1 MRTFFPAILF
11 AALLFSGCSAGL
23 APEQLP
29 TQTSTNLH
37 ADRLHIDV
45 RPLSPYATEAE
56 QADAEP
62 RPCTGSFVEHELP
75 HVTGTAFERVTY
87 FTSNGAG
94 LAVGDLDNDGDED
107 FVLANLL
114 GPNQIF
120 WNEGGWQFR
129 PQLLLDGSLR
139 GLALVDVDGDG
150 WLDITAT
157 SRVGEVK
164 FWRNRGDLTDE
175 GRQFSDLQEPTPLP
189 GVRGFA
195 YSLQWGDLDRDGDL
209 DLVTASY
216 DASLEKQIGRR
227 ALDANNLNGVFVYEN
242 RAGHFLPTR
251 IADHAQ
257 ALALQLLDVNGDRRL
272 DILVGNDFDTRD
284 AVYLGQRDGSWLAVE
299 PFATT
304 TFSTMSF
311 DSGDIDNDGQWELF
325 AADMHP
331 YSEEPEIMRQW
342 LPVMETMPPPS
353 PEDGPQVMA
362 NVLQERQGDGWVDQ
376 AEAWLIP
383 YSGWS
388 WSAQFGDLDQ
398 DGLLDLYI
406 VNGMTAME
414 IFRHLPGDE
423 LVEENQ
429 AYRNDGGNRFDPAPE
444 WKLNSTAGGRGMSM
458 ADLDGDGDLD
468 VLINNLRSPSQLF
481 ENQLCSGR
489 SLLVDL
495 RHPAT
500 GNTRALGAELL
511 LHTSTGIY
519 RRSVQAAGG
528 YLSGRSAR
536 QHFGLSDGTRINALE
551 IRWPDHTV
559 SVIDGRQ
566 LQPDSWLTVVRGDA
580 TSDQPSEATVH
591 SAQPS
596 KQVQHS
602 FRNGKAD

>member
-1 MRTFFPAILF
+1 MRTIFPALLV
-11 AALLFSGCSAGL
+11 AALLLCACSAGL
-23 APEQLP
+23 DFDNLQG
-29 TQTSTNLH
+29 STFYSALSDSLSITVN
-37 ADRLHIDV
+37 
-45 RPLSPYATEAE
+45 PLNPRTASAA
-56 QADAEP
+56 QSGAQS
-62 RPCTGSFVEHELP
+62 RPCTGSFAEHELP
-75 HVTGTAFERVTY
+75 HVTGIAFERVTY

-120 WNEGGWQFR
+120 WNEGNWQFR

-157 SRVGEVK
+157 SRSGILLY
-164 FWRNRGDLTDE
+164 WRNSGGEE
-175 GRQFSDLQEPTPLP
+175 GSPPFTSEQEPARLQ
-189 GVRGFA
+189 GVDGFA
-195 YSLQWGDLDRDGDL
+195 YSLQWGDLDADGDL

-216 DASLEKQIGRR
+216 DASLEKQIGKR
-227 ALDANNLNGVFVYEN
+227 ALDATDQNGVFVYKNEN
-242 RAGHFLPTR
+242 GRFWPSRLASRSQG
-251 IADHAQ
+251 
-257 ALALQLLDVNGDRRL
+257 LALQLQDLNGDRRI
-272 DILVGNDFDTRD
+272 DILVGNDFDVHD
-284 AVYLGQRDGSWLAVE
+284 AVFLNQRGGSWLEAE

-311 DSGDIDNDGQWELF
+311 DTGDIDNDGQLELF

-331 YSEEPEIMRQW
+331 YSEEPKIMRQW

-353 PEDGPQVMA
+353 PDDAPQVMA
-362 NVLQERQGDGWVDQ
+362 NVLQERQGDAWSDQ
-376 AEAWLIP
+376 AEAWQIP
-383 YSGWS
+383 FSGWS
-388 WSAQFGDLDQ
+388 WSAQFGDIDQ
-398 DGLLDLYI
+398 DGLLDLYV

-429 AYRNDGGNRFDPAPE
+429 AYRNDGGNRFTPAPE

-458 ADLDGDGDLD
+458 ADFDGDGDLD
-468 VLINNLRSPSQLF
+468 VLINNLRSPSQIF

-495 RHPAT
+495 RQPGS

-519 RRSVQAAGG
+519 RRSVHAAGG

-536 QHFGLSDGTRINALE
+536 QHFGMPLESRIIMLE
-551 IRWPDHTV
+551 VRWPDRV
-559 SVIDGRQ
+559 LSLIDGRAI
-566 LQPDSWLTVVRGDA
+566 QPATLLTITRRA
-580 TSDQPSEATVH
+580 AQSD
-591 SAQPS
+591 
-596 KQVQHS
+596 
-602 FRNGKAD
+602 

>member
-1 MRTFFPAILF
+1 MRTFLPAILVS
-11 AALLFSGCSAGL
+11 ALLLCACSAGFGFDNL
-23 APEQLP
+23 QGS
-29 TQTSTNLH
+29 TSYSALSDSLSITVN
-37 ADRLHIDV
+37 
-45 RPLSPYATEAE
+45 PLDLRTASAA
-56 QADAEP
+56 QS
-62 RPCTGSFVEHELP
+62 RPCTGSFVEHKLP

-120 WNEGGWQFR
+120 WNEGNWQFH

-157 SRVGEVK
+157 SRSGILLYWHNQGAEDNTAP
-164 FWRNRGDLTDE
+164 FTDE
-175 GRQFSDLQEPTPLP
+175 QEPVRLQ
-189 GVRGFA
+189 GVTGLA

-216 DASLEKQIGRR
+216 DASLEKQMGRR
-227 ALDANNLNGVFVYEN
+227 ALDATHQNGVFIYEN
-242 RAGHFLPTR
+242 ENGRFLPTR
-251 IADHAQ
+251 LASRAQ
-257 ALALQLLDVNGDRRL
+257 GLALQLQDLNGDRRL
-272 DILVGNDFDTRD
+272 DILVGNDFDLHD
-284 AVYLGQRDGSWLAVE
+284 AVFLNQRDGSWIASD

-311 DSGDIDNDGQWELF
+311 DSGDIDNDGQLELF

-353 PEDGPQVMA
+353 PDDAPQVMA
-362 NVLQERQGDGWVDQ
+362 NVLQEWQGDDWSDQ
-376 AEAWLIP
+376 AEAWRIP
-383 YSGWS
+383 FSGWS
-388 WSAQFGDLDQ
+388 WSAQFGDINQ
-398 DGLLDLYI
+398 DGLLDLYV

-429 AYRNDGGNRFDPAPE
+429 AYRNDGGNRFTPAPE
-444 WKLNSTAGGRGMSM
+444 WKLNSTAGGRSMSM
-458 ADLDGDGDLD
+458 ADFDGDGDLD

-481 ENQLCSGR
+481 ENRLCSGQ
-489 SLLVDL
+489 SLMVDL
-495 RHPAT
+495 RQPDS

-519 RRSVQAAGG
+519 RRSVHAAGG

-536 QHFGLSDGTRINALE
+536 QHFGMPLESRIIALE
-551 IRWPDHTV
+551 VRWPDRV
-559 SVIDGRQ
+559 LSLIDGRD
-566 LQPDSWLTVVRGDA
+566 LQPGSLLTITRRA
-580 TSDQPSEATVH
+580 
-591 SAQPS
+591 AQT
-596 KQVQHS
+596 
-602 FRNGKAD
+602 D

>member
-1 MRTFFPAILF
+1 MRIATLALAFV
-11 AALLFSGCSAGL
+11 ALLLSACSAAFVSDHLPGSVSY
-23 APEQLP
+23 APLSE
-29 TQTSTNLH
+29 THSITVQTS
-37 ADRLHIDV
+37 
-45 RPLSPYATEAE
+45 SPRAASATQNGA
-56 QADAEP
+56 QP
-62 RPCTGSFVEHELP
+62 PSCTGSFVEHLLP

-120 WNEGGWQFR
+120 WNEGNWNFR
-129 PQLLLDGSLR
+129 PQLLLDSSLR
-139 GLALVDVDGDG
+139 GLALVDLDGDG

-157 SRVGEVK
+157 SRSGTLVYWHNQGA
-164 FWRNRGDLTDE
+164 GDNTAPFADE
-175 GRQFSDLQEPTPLP
+175 QELARLQ
-189 GVRGFA
+189 GVTGLA

-216 DASLEKQIGRR
+216 DASLEKQMGRR
-227 ALDANNLNGVFVYEN
+227 ALDATDQNGVFIYEN
-242 RAGHFLPTR
+242 ENGRFLPTR
-251 IADHAQ
+251 LASRAQ
-257 ALALQLLDVNGDRRL
+257 GLALQLLDLNGDRRL
-272 DILVGNDFDTRD
+272 DILVGNDFDLHD
-284 AVYLGQRDGSWLAVE
+284 AVFLNQRDGSWLAADL
-299 PFATT
+299 FATT

-311 DSGDIDNDGQWELF
+311 DSGDIDNDGRPELF

-353 PEDGPQVMA
+353 PDDAPQVMA
-362 NVLQERQGDGWVDQ
+362 NVLQERQGDAWSDR
-376 AEAWLIP
+376 AEAWRIP
-383 YSGWS
+383 FSGWS
-388 WSAQFGDLDQ
+388 WSAQFGDIDQ
-398 DGLLDLYI
+398 DGMLDLYV

-429 AYRNDGGNRFDPAPE
+429 AYRNDEGNRFTPAPE

-458 ADLDGDGDLD
+458 ADFDGDGDLD
-468 VLINNLRSPSQLF
+468 VLINNLRSPSQIF
-481 ENQLCSGR
+481 ENRLCSGR

-495 RHPAT
+495 RHPGS

-519 RRSVQAAGG
+519 RRSVHAAGG

-536 QHFGLSDGTRINALE
+536 QHFGLPLESSIIALE
-551 IRWPDHTV
+551 VRWPDRV
-559 SVIDGRQ
+559 LSLIDVRALPPGILLTITRRAVRTDQ
-566 LQPDSWLTVVRGDA
+566 SSSGEASQP
-580 TSDQPSEATVH
+580 
-591 SAQPS
+591 
-596 KQVQHS
+596 
-602 FRNGKAD
+602 

>member
-1 MRTFFPAILF
+1 MRTFLPAILVST
-11 AALLFSGCSAGL
+11 LLLCACSAGFGFDNL
-23 APEQLP
+23 QGS
-29 TQTSTNLH
+29 TSYSALSDSISITVNLLNLRT
-37 ADRLHIDV
+37 ASGAQSR
-45 RPLSPYATEAE
+45 T
-56 QADAEP
+56 
-62 RPCTGSFVEHELP
+62 CTGSFVEHPLP

-120 WNEGGWQFR
+120 WNEGKWNFR
-129 PQLLLDGSLR
+129 PQLLLNGSLR

-157 SRVGEVK
+157 SRTGNLLY
-164 FWRNRGDLTDE
+164 WRNRG
-175 GRQFSDLQEPTPLP
+175 SDNGPTPFASEQEPARLL
-189 GVRGFA
+189 GVSGFA

-227 ALDANNLNGVFVYEN
+227 ALDATDQNGVFIYEN
-242 RAGHFLPTR
+242 ENARFLPTR
-251 IADHAQ
+251 LASRAQ
-257 ALALQLLDVNGDRRL
+257 GLALQLQDLNGDRRL
-272 DILVGNDFDTRD
+272 DILVGNDFDLHD
-284 AVYLGQRDGSWLAVE
+284 AVFLNQRDGSWLAAD
-299 PFATT
+299 PFVTT

-311 DSGDIDNDGQWELF
+311 DSGDIDNDGRQELF

-331 YSEEPEIMRQW
+331 YSEEREIMRQW

-353 PEDGPQVMA
+353 PDDAPQVMA
-362 NVLQERQGDGWVDQ
+362 NVLQERQGDAWSDQ
-376 AEAWLIP
+376 AEAWRIP
-383 YSGWS
+383 FSGWS
-388 WSAQFGDLDQ
+388 WSAQFGDIDQ
-398 DGLLDLYI
+398 DGLLDLYV

-429 AYRNDGGNRFDPAPE
+429 AYRNDGGNRFTPAPE

-458 ADLDGDGDLD
+458 ADFDGDGDLD
-468 VLINNLRSPSQLF
+468 VLINNLRSPSQMF
-481 ENQLCSGR
+481 ENQLCSGQ

-495 RHPAT
+495 RQPGS

-519 RRSVQAAGG
+519 RRSVHAAAG

-536 QHFGLSDGTRINALE
+536 QHFGMPLESRIIALE
-551 IRWPDHTV
+551 VRWPDRGL
-559 SVIDGRQ
+559 SLIDGRA
-566 LQPDSWLTVVRGDA
+566 LQPGSLLTITRRA
-580 TSDQPSEATVH
+580 
-591 SAQPS
+591 AQT
-596 KQVQHS
+596 
-602 FRNGKAD
+602 D

>member
-1 MRTFFPAILF
+1 MRTIFPALLV
-11 AALLFSGCSAGL
+11 AALLLCACSPGL
-23 APEQLP
+23 GFDNLQGSTSYSALSDSLSISVNPLNPRTSSAAPTGAQ
-29 TQTSTNLH
+29 S
-37 ADRLHIDV
+37 
-45 RPLSPYATEAE
+45 
-56 QADAEP
+56 
-62 RPCTGSFVEHELP
+62 RPCTGSFAEHELP

-120 WNEGGWQFR
+120 WNEGNWNFR
-129 PQLLLDGSLR
+129 PQLLLEGSLR

-157 SRVGEVK
+157 SRTGNLLY
-164 FWRNRGDLTDE
+164 WRNRG
-175 GRQFSDLQEPTPLP
+175 SDPGPTPFASEQEPARLL
-189 GVRGFA
+189 GVSGFA

-227 ALDANNLNGVFVYEN
+227 ALDATDQNGVFIYEHAN
-242 RAGHFLPTR
+242 GRFLPTR
-251 IADHAQ
+251 LASRAQ
-257 ALALQLLDVNGDRRL
+257 GLALQLQDLNGDRRL
-272 DILVGNDFDTRD
+272 DILVGNDFDVHD
-284 AVYLGQRDGSWLAVE
+284 AVFIGQRDGSWPAAD

-311 DSGDIDNDGQWELF
+311 DSGDIDNDGRLELF

-331 YSEEPEIMRQW
+331 YSKEPEIMRQW

-353 PEDGPQVMA
+353 PDDAPQVMA
-362 NVLQERQGDGWVDQ
+362 NVLQERQGDAWSDQ
-376 AEAWLIP
+376 AEAWRIP

-388 WSAQFGDLDQ
+388 WSAQFGDIDQ
-398 DGLLDLYI
+398 DGLLDLYV

-429 AYRNDGGNRFDPAPE
+429 AYRNDGGNRFTPAPE

-458 ADLDGDGDLD
+458 ADFDGDGDLD

-481 ENQLCSGR
+481 ENQLCSGQ

-495 RHPAT
+495 RHPGS

-519 RRSVQAAGG
+519 RRSVHAAAG

-536 QHFGLSDGTRINALE
+536 QHFGLPPESRIIALE
-551 IRWPDHTV
+551 VRWPDRV
-559 SVIDGRQ
+559 LSLIDGRAI
-566 LQPDSWLTVVRGDA
+566 QPTSLLTITRRAAHKD
-580 TSDQPSEATVH
+580 
-591 SAQPS
+591 
-596 KQVQHS
+596 
-602 FRNGKAD
+602 

>member
-1 MRTFFPAILF
+1 MRIPIL
-11 AALLFSGCSAGL
+11 ALLVSALLLCACSPGSVYDDLSGSIAYSAL
-23 APEQLP
+23 SDAPGITTHSLKLP
-29 TQTSTNLH
+29 AASATQSG
-37 ADRLHIDV
+37 AQ
-45 RPLSPYATEAE
+45 S
-56 QADAEP
+56 

-75 HVTGTAFERVTY
+75 HVTGAAFERVTY

-120 WNEGGWQFR
+120 WNEGNWQFR

-157 SRVGEVK
+157 SRSGSLLYWHNQGAEDNTAP
-164 FWRNRGDLTDE
+164 FTDE
-175 GRQFSDLQEPTPLP
+175 QEPARLQ
-189 GVRGFA
+189 GVTSFA

-216 DASLEKQIGRR
+216 DASLEKQMGRR
-227 ALDANNLNGVFVYEN
+227 ALDATDQNGVFIYEN
-242 RAGHFLPTR
+242 ENGRFRPTR
-251 IADHAQ
+251 LASRAQ
-257 ALALQLLDVNGDRRL
+257 GLALQLLDLNADRRL
-272 DILVGNDFDTRD
+272 DILVGNDFDLRD
-284 AVYLGQRDGSWLAVE
+284 AVFLGQRDGSWLATE

-311 DSGDIDNDGQWELF
+311 DTGDIDNDGQLELF

-353 PEDGPQVMA
+353 PDDGPQVMA
-362 NVLQERQGDGWVDQ
+362 NVLQERQGDAWSDQ
-376 AEAWLIP
+376 AEAWRIP
-383 YSGWS
+383 FSGWS
-388 WSAQFGDLDQ
+388 WSAQFGDVDQ
-398 DGLLDLYI
+398 DGLLDLYV

-429 AYRNDGGNRFDPAPE
+429 AYRNDGGNRFTPAPA
-444 WKLNSTAGGRGMSM
+444 WQLNSTAGGRGMSM
-458 ADLDGDGDLD
+458 ADFDDDGDLD
-468 VLINNLRSPSQLF
+468 VLINNLRSPSQMF

-495 RHPAT
+495 RHPG

-519 RRSVQAAGG
+519 RRSVHAAGG

-536 QHFGLSDGTRINALE
+536 QHFGLPRDSSIIALE
-551 IRWPDHTV
+551 VRWPDRVV
-559 SVIDGRQ
+559 SMIDGRS
-566 LQPDSWLTVVRGDA
+566 LHPNSLLTITRRTA
-580 TSDQPSEATVH
+580 RTE
-591 SAQPS
+591 
-596 KQVQHS
+596 
-602 FRNGKAD
+602 

>member
-1 MRTFFPAILF
+1 MRTFFPAILV

-23 APEQLP
+23 AAEHLP
-29 TQTSTNLH
+29 TQTSTKLH
-37 ADRLHIDV
+37 ADRLNIDV

-56 QADAEP
+56 QANAEP
-62 RPCTGSFVEHELP
+62 SPCTGSFVEHPLP

-157 SRVGEVK
+157 SRSGILLY
-164 FWRNRGDLTDE
+164 WRNRGGEDSALPFTSE
-175 GRQFSDLQEPTPLP
+175 QKPARLQ
-189 GVRGFA
+189 GVDGFA
-195 YSLQWGDLDRDGDL
+195 YSLQWGDLDADGDL

-227 ALDANNLNGVFVYEN
+227 ALDATDQNGVFVYKN
-242 RAGHFLPTR
+242 NNGSFLSTRLASRAQG
-251 IADHAQ
+251 
-257 ALALQLLDVNGDRRL
+257 LALHLQDLNGDRRP
-272 DILVGNDFDTRD
+272 DILVGNDFDVRD
-284 AVYLGQRDGSWLAVE
+284 IAFLGQRNGGWLATE

-311 DSGDIDNDGQWELF
+311 DSGDLDNDGQMELF

-331 YSEEPEIMRQW
+331 YSEDPEIMSQW

-362 NVLQERQGDGWVDQ
+362 NVLQERQGDAWSDQ
-376 AEAWLIP
+376 AEAWQIP
-383 YSGWS
+383 FSGWS

-398 DGLLDLYI
+398 DGLLDLYV

-429 AYRNDGGNRFDPAPE
+429 AYRNDGGNRFTPATE

-458 ADLDGDGDLD
+458 ADFDGDGDLD

-481 ENQLCSGR
+481 ENQLCSGK

-495 RHPAT
+495 RHF
-500 GNTRALGAELL
+500 GNGNSRALGAELL
-511 LHTSTGIY
+511 LHTSTGVY
-519 RRSVQAAGG
+519 RRSVHATGG

-536 QHFGLSDGTRINALE
+536 QHFGMPLESSIIALE
-551 IRWPDHTV
+551 VRWPDRVVTL
-559 SVIDGRQ
+559 IDEQ
-566 LQPDSWLTVVRGDA
+566 LLLPNSLLTITRRTAETEPTAPSDA
-580 TSDQPSEATVH
+580 GP
-591 SAQPS
+591 P
-596 KQVQHS
+596 
-602 FRNGKAD
+602 

>member
-1 MRTFFPAILF
+1 MRTIFPALLV
-11 AALLFSGCSAGL
+11 AALLLCACSAGL
-23 APEQLP
+23 DFDNLQG
-29 TQTSTNLH
+29 STFYSALSDSLSITVN
-37 ADRLHIDV
+37 
-45 RPLSPYATEAE
+45 PLNPRTASAA
-56 QADAEP
+56 QSGAQS
-62 RPCTGSFVEHELP
+62 RPCTGSFAEHELP

-120 WNEGGWQFR
+120 WNEGNWQFR

-157 SRVGEVK
+157 SRSGILLY
-164 FWRNRGDLTDE
+164 WRNSGGEE
-175 GRQFSDLQEPTPLP
+175 GSPPFTSEQEPARLQ
-189 GVRGFA
+189 GVDGFA
-195 YSLQWGDLDRDGDL
+195 YSLQWGDLDADGDL

-227 ALDANNLNGVFVYEN
+227 ALDATDQNGVFVYKNEN
-242 RAGHFLPTR
+242 GRFWPTR
-251 IADHAQ
+251 LASRSQ
-257 ALALQLLDVNGDRRL
+257 GLALQLQDLNGDRRI
-272 DILVGNDFDTRD
+272 DILVGNDFDVHD
-284 AVYLGQRDGSWLAVE
+284 AVFLNQRGGSWLEAE

-311 DSGDIDNDGQWELF
+311 DTGDIDNDGQLELF

-353 PEDGPQVMA
+353 PDDAPQVMA
-362 NVLQERQGDGWVDQ
+362 NVLQERQGDAWSDQ
-376 AEAWLIP
+376 AEAWQIP
-383 YSGWS
+383 FSGWS
-388 WSAQFGDLDQ
+388 WSAQFGDIDQ
-398 DGLLDLYI
+398 DGLLDLYV

-429 AYRNDGGNRFDPAPE
+429 AYRNDGGNRFTPAPE

-458 ADLDGDGDLD
+458 ADFDGDGDLD
-468 VLINNLRSPSQLF
+468 VLINNLRSPSQIF

-495 RHPAT
+495 RQPGS

-519 RRSVQAAGG
+519 RRSVHAAGG

-536 QHFGLSDGTRINALE
+536 QHFGMPPESRIIMLE
-551 IRWPDHTV
+551 VRWPDRV
-559 SVIDGRQ
+559 LSLIDGRAI
-566 LQPDSWLTVVRGDA
+566 QPATLLTITRRA
-580 TSDQPSEATVH
+580 AQSD
-591 SAQPS
+591 
-596 KQVQHS
+596 
-602 FRNGKAD
+602 

>member
-1 MRTFFPAILF
+1 MRTIFPALLV
-11 AALLFSGCSAGL
+11 AALLLCACSAGL
-23 APEQLP
+23 DFDNLQG
-29 TQTSTNLH
+29 STFYSALSDSLSITVN
-37 ADRLHIDV
+37 
-45 RPLSPYATEAE
+45 PLNPRTASAA
-56 QADAEP
+56 QSGAQS
-62 RPCTGSFVEHELP
+62 RPCTGSFAEHELP

-120 WNEGGWQFR
+120 WNEGNWQFR

-157 SRVGEVK
+157 SRSGILLY
-164 FWRNRGDLTDE
+164 WRNSGGEE
-175 GRQFSDLQEPTPLP
+175 GAPPFTSEQEPARLQ
-189 GVRGFA
+189 GVDGFA
-195 YSLQWGDLDRDGDL
+195 YSLQWGDLDADGDL

-227 ALDANNLNGVFVYEN
+227 ALDATDQNGVFVYKNEN
-242 RAGHFLPTR
+242 GRFWPTR
-251 IADHAQ
+251 LASRSQ
-257 ALALQLLDVNGDRRL
+257 GLALQLQDLNGDRRI
-272 DILVGNDFDTRD
+272 DILVGNDFDVHD
-284 AVYLGQRDGSWLAVE
+284 AVFLNQRGGSWLEAE

-311 DSGDIDNDGQWELF
+311 DTGDIDNDGRLELF

-353 PEDGPQVMA
+353 PDDAPQVMA
-362 NVLQERQGDGWVDQ
+362 NVLQERQGNAWSDQ
-376 AEAWLIP
+376 AEAWQIP
-383 YSGWS
+383 FSGWS
-388 WSAQFGDLDQ
+388 WSAQFGDIDQ
-398 DGLLDLYI
+398 DGLLDLYV

-429 AYRNDGGNRFDPAPE
+429 AYRNDGGNRFTPAPE

-458 ADLDGDGDLD
+458 ADFDGDGDLD
-468 VLINNLRSPSQLF
+468 VLINNLRSPSQIF

-495 RHPAT
+495 RQPGS

-519 RRSVQAAGG
+519 RRSVHAAGG

-536 QHFGLSDGTRINALE
+536 QHFGMPPESRIIMLE
-551 IRWPDHTV
+551 VRWPDRV
-559 SVIDGRQ
+559 LSLIDGRAI
-566 LQPDSWLTVVRGDA
+566 QPASLLTITRRV
-580 TSDQPSEATVH
+580 
-591 SAQPS
+591 AQT
-596 KQVQHS
+596 
-602 FRNGKAD
+602 D

>member
-1 MRTFFPAILF
+1 MRTFLPAILVS
-11 AALLFSGCSAGL
+11 ALLLCACSAGFGFDNL
-23 APEQLP
+23 QGSTSYSALLDTTSITVQPLNPLTASGEQSGAP
-29 TQTSTNLH
+29 S
-37 ADRLHIDV
+37 
-45 RPLSPYATEAE
+45 
-56 QADAEP
+56 
-62 RPCTGSFVEHELP
+62 RPCTGAFIAHELP
-75 HVTGTAFERVTY
+75 HNTGTAFDRVTY

-120 WNEGGWQFR
+120 WNEGNWQFR
-129 PQLLLDGSLR
+129 PQLLLNGSLR
-139 GLALVDVDGDG
+139 GLALIDVDGDG
-150 WLDITAT
+150 WLDISAT
-157 SRVGEVK
+157 SRSGILLY
-164 FWRNRGDLTDE
+164 WRNSGGEE
-175 GRQFSDLQEPTPLP
+175 GSPPFTSEQEPARLQ
-189 GVRGFA
+189 GVDGFA
-195 YSLQWGDLDRDGDL
+195 YSLQWGDLDADGDL

-227 ALDANNLNGVFVYEN
+227 ALDATDQNGVFVYKNEN
-242 RAGHFLPTR
+242 GRFWPTR
-251 IADHAQ
+251 LATRSQ
-257 ALALQLLDVNGDRRL
+257 GLALQLQDLNGDRRL
-272 DILVGNDFDTRD
+272 DILVGNDFDVHD
-284 AVYLGQRDGSWLAVE
+284 AVFLGRRDRSWLEAE

-311 DSGDIDNDGQWELF
+311 DAGDIDNDGQLELF

-353 PEDGPQVMA
+353 PGDAPQVMA
-362 NVLQERQGDGWVDQ
+362 NVLQERQGDDWSDQ
-376 AEAWLIP
+376 AEAWRIP

-388 WSAQFGDLDQ
+388 WSAQFGDIDQ
-398 DGLLDLYI
+398 DGLLDLYV

-429 AYRNDGGNRFDPAPE
+429 AYRNDGGNRFTPAPE

-458 ADLDGDGDLD
+458 ADFDGDGDLD
-468 VLINNLRSPSQLF
+468 VLINNLRSPSQIF

-495 RHPAT
+495 RHPGS

-511 LHTSTGIY
+511 LHTSNGVF
-519 RRSVQAAGG
+519 RRNVHAAGG

-536 QHFGLSDGTRINALE
+536 QHFGLPEGSRIHALE
-551 IRWPDHTV
+551 IRWPDRV
-559 SVIDGRQ
+559 LSLIDARA
-566 LQPDSWLTVVRGDA
+566 LQPGSLLTITRRAAHTD
-580 TSDQPSEATVH
+580 
-591 SAQPS
+591 
-596 KQVQHS
+596 
-602 FRNGKAD
+602 

>member
-1 MRTFFPAILF
+1 MRTIFPALLV
-11 AALLFSGCSAGL
+11 AALLLCACSAGL
-23 APEQLP
+23 DFDNLQG
-29 TQTSTNLH
+29 STFYSALSDSLSITVN
-37 ADRLHIDV
+37 
-45 RPLSPYATEAE
+45 PLNPRTASAA
-56 QADAEP
+56 QS
-62 RPCTGSFVEHELP
+62 RPCTGSFAEHELP

-114 GPNQIF
+114 GPNKIF
-120 WNEGGWQFR
+120 WNEGNWQFR

-157 SRVGEVK
+157 SRSGILLY
-164 FWRNRGDLTDE
+164 WRNSGGEE
-175 GRQFSDLQEPTPLP
+175 GSPPFTNEQEPARLQ
-189 GVRGFA
+189 GVDGFA
-195 YSLQWGDLDRDGDL
+195 YSLQWADLDADGDL

-227 ALDANNLNGVFVYEN
+227 ALDATDQNGVFVYKNEN
-242 RAGHFLPTR
+242 GRFWPTR
-251 IADHAQ
+251 LASRSQ
-257 ALALQLLDVNGDRRL
+257 GLALQLQDLNGDRRI
-272 DILVGNDFDTRD
+272 DILVGNDFDVHD
-284 AVYLGQRDGSWLAVE
+284 AVFLNQRGGSWLEAE

-311 DSGDIDNDGQWELF
+311 DTGDIDNDGQLELF

-353 PEDGPQVMA
+353 PDDAPQVMA
-362 NVLQERQGDGWVDQ
+362 NVLQERQGDAWSDQ
-376 AEAWLIP
+376 AEAWQIP
-383 YSGWS
+383 FSGWS
-388 WSAQFGDLDQ
+388 WSAQFGDIDQ
-398 DGLLDLYI
+398 DGLLDLYV

-429 AYRNDGGNRFDPAPE
+429 AYRNDGGNRFTPAPE

-458 ADLDGDGDLD
+458 ADFDGDGDLD
-468 VLINNLRSPSQLF
+468 VLINNLRSPSQIF

-495 RHPAT
+495 RQPGS

-519 RRSVQAAGG
+519 RRSVHAAGG

-536 QHFGLSDGTRINALE
+536 QHFGMPLESRIIMLE
-551 IRWPDHTV
+551 VRWPDRV
-559 SVIDGRQ
+559 LSLIDGRAI
-566 LQPDSWLTVVRGDA
+566 QPASLLTITRRV
-580 TSDQPSEATVH
+580 
-591 SAQPS
+591 AQT
-596 KQVQHS
+596 
-602 FRNGKAD
+602 D

>member
-1 MRTFFPAILF
+1 MRTIFPALLV
-11 AALLFSGCSAGL
+11 AALLLCACSAGL
-23 APEQLP
+23 DFDNLQG
-29 TQTSTNLH
+29 STFYSALSDSLSITVNLLNPRT
-37 ADRLHIDV
+37 A
-45 RPLSPYATEAE
+45 SAA
-56 QADAEP
+56 QS
-62 RPCTGSFVEHELP
+62 RPCTGSFAEHELP

-120 WNEGGWQFR
+120 WNEGNWQFR

-157 SRVGEVK
+157 SRSGILLY
-164 FWRNRGDLTDE
+164 WRNSGGEE
-175 GRQFSDLQEPTPLP
+175 GSPPFTSEQEPARLQ
-189 GVRGFA
+189 GVDGFA
-195 YSLQWGDLDRDGDL
+195 YSLQWGDLDADGDL

-227 ALDANNLNGVFVYEN
+227 ALDATDQNGVFVYKNEN
-242 RAGHFLPTR
+242 GRFWPTR
-251 IADHAQ
+251 LASRSQ
-257 ALALQLLDVNGDRRL
+257 GLALQLQDLNGDRRI
-272 DILVGNDFDTRD
+272 DILVGNDFDVHD
-284 AVYLGQRDGSWLAVE
+284 AVFLNQRGGSWLEAE

-311 DSGDIDNDGQWELF
+311 DTGDIDNDGQLELF

-353 PEDGPQVMA
+353 PDDAPQVMA
-362 NVLQERQGDGWVDQ
+362 NVLQERQGDAWSDQ
-376 AEAWLIP
+376 AEAWQIP
-383 YSGWS
+383 FSGWS
-388 WSAQFGDLDQ
+388 WSAQFGDIDQ
-398 DGLLDLYI
+398 DGLLDLYV

-429 AYRNDGGNRFDPAPE
+429 AYRNDGGNRFTPAPE

-458 ADLDGDGDLD
+458 ADFDGDGDLD
-468 VLINNLRSPSQLF
+468 VLINNLRSPSQIF

-495 RHPAT
+495 RQPGS

-519 RRSVQAAGG
+519 RRSVHAAGG

-536 QHFGLSDGTRINALE
+536 QHFGMPPESRIIMLE
-551 IRWPDHTV
+551 VRWPDRV
-559 SVIDGRQ
+559 LSLIDGRAI
-566 LQPDSWLTVVRGDA
+566 QPATLLTITRRA
-580 TSDQPSEATVH
+580 AQSD
-591 SAQPS
+591 
-596 KQVQHS
+596 
-602 FRNGKAD
+602 

>member
-1 MRTFFPAILF
+1 MRTYFPTLLV
-11 AALLFSGCSAGL
+11 AALLLCACSAGL
-23 APEQLP
+23 GFDNLQGS
-29 TQTSTNLH
+29 TSYSALSDSLSITV
-37 ADRLHIDV
+37 I
-45 RPLSPYATEAE
+45 PLNPRTASAA
-56 QADAEP
+56 QSGAQS
-62 RPCTGSFVEHELP
+62 RPCTGSFAEHELP

-120 WNEGGWQFR
+120 WNEGNWQFR

-157 SRVGEVK
+157 SRSGILLY
-164 FWRNRGDLTDE
+164 WRNSGGEE
-175 GRQFSDLQEPTPLP
+175 GSPQFTSEQEPARLQ
-189 GVRGFA
+189 GVDGFA
-195 YSLQWGDLDRDGDL
+195 YSLQWGDLDADGDL

-227 ALDANNLNGVFVYEN
+227 ALDATDQNGVFVYKNEN
-242 RAGHFLPTR
+242 GRFWPTR
-251 IADHAQ
+251 LASRSQ
-257 ALALQLLDVNGDRRL
+257 GLALQLQDLNGDRRL
-272 DILVGNDFDTRD
+272 DILVGNDFDVHD
-284 AVYLGQRDGSWLAVE
+284 AVFLGQRGGSWLEAE

-311 DSGDIDNDGQWELF
+311 DTGDIDNDGQLELF

-353 PEDGPQVMA
+353 PDDAPQIMA
-362 NVLQERQGDGWVDQ
+362 NVLQERQGDAWSDQ
-376 AEAWLIP
+376 AEAWRIP
-383 YSGWS
+383 FSGWS
-388 WSAQFGDLDQ
+388 WSAQFGDIDQ
-398 DGLLDLYI
+398 DGLLDLYV

-429 AYRNDGGNRFDPAPE
+429 AYRNDGGNRFTPAPE
-444 WKLNSTAGGRGMSM
+444 WMLNSTAGGRGMSM
-458 ADLDGDGDLD
+458 ADFDGDGDLD

-481 ENQLCSGR
+481 ENQLCSGQ

-495 RHPAT
+495 RHPGS

-511 LHTSTGIY
+511 LHTSNGVF
-519 RRSVQAAGG
+519 RRSVHAAAG

-536 QHFGLSDGTRINALE
+536 QQFGLPEGSGIHSLE
-551 IRWPDHTV
+551 IRWPDRV
-559 SVIDGRQ
+559 LSLIDGRA
-566 LQPDSWLTVVRGDA
+566 LQPGSLVTITRRA
-580 TSDQPSEATVH
+580 
-591 SAQPS
+591 
-596 KQVQHS
+596 VQT
-602 FRNGKAD
+602 D

>member
-1 MRTFFPAILF
+1 MRFAILT
-11 AALLFSGCSAGL
+11 LLVVLLLLSACSAGFVYDHMPGSFRYGTVSDVPSVTVHPLNPHL
-23 APEQLP
+23 ASA
-29 TQTSTNLH
+29 TQSG
-37 ADRLHIDV
+37 AQ
-45 RPLSPYATEAE
+45 S
-56 QADAEP
+56 

-75 HVTGTAFERVTY
+75 HVTGAAFERVTY

-120 WNEGGWQFR
+120 WNEGNWQFH

-157 SRVGEVK
+157 SRSGLLLY
-164 FWRNRGDLTDE
+164 WRNSGGENSAAPFTSE
-175 GRQFSDLQEPTPLP
+175 QEPARLQ
-189 GVRGFA
+189 GVIGLA

-216 DASLEKQIGRR
+216 DASLEKQMGRR
-227 ALDANNLNGVFVYEN
+227 ALDATDQNGVFIYEN
-242 RAGHFLPTR
+242 EDGQFLPTR
-251 IADHAQ
+251 LASRAQ
-257 ALALQLLDVNGDRRL
+257 GLALQLLDLNRDRRL
-272 DILVGNDFDTRD
+272 DILVGNDFDVRD
-284 AVYLGQRDGSWLAVE
+284 AVFLGQRDGSWLATA

-311 DSGDIDNDGQWELF
+311 DTGDIDNDGQLELF

-353 PEDGPQVMA
+353 PDDGPQVMA
-362 NVLQERQGDGWVDQ
+362 NVLQKRQGDTWSDQ
-376 AEAWLIP
+376 AEAWRIP
-383 YSGWS
+383 FSGWS
-388 WSAQFGDLDQ
+388 WSAQFGDIDQ
-398 DGLLDLYI
+398 DGLLDLYV

-429 AYRNDGGNRFDPAPE
+429 AYRNDGGNSFRPAPE
-444 WKLNSTAGGRGMSM
+444 WKLNSIAGGRGMSM
-458 ADLDGDGDLD
+458 ADFDGDGDLD
-468 VLINNLRSPSQLF
+468 VLINNLRAPSQMF
-481 ENQLCSGR
+481 ENRLCSGR

-495 RHPAT
+495 RHPGG

-519 RRSVQAAGG
+519 RRSVHAAGG

-536 QHFGLSDGTRINALE
+536 QHFGLPRDSRIIALE
-551 IRWPDHTV
+551 VRWPDRVVTL
-559 SVIDGRQ
+559 IDGRP
-566 LQPDSWLTVVRGDA
+566 LQPNSLLTVIRRTARTGQTA
-580 TSDQPSEATVH
+580 PSEAG
-591 SAQPS
+591 QP
-596 KQVQHS
+596 
-602 FRNGKAD
+602 

>member
-1 MRTFFPAILF
+1 MRTIFPALLV
-11 AALLFSGCSAGL
+11 AALLLCACSAGL
-23 APEQLP
+23 GFDNLQGSTSYSALSDSLSFTVNPLNHRTASAAPTGAQ
-29 TQTSTNLH
+29 S
-37 ADRLHIDV
+37 
-45 RPLSPYATEAE
+45 
-56 QADAEP
+56 

-120 WNEGGWQFR
+120 WNEGNWNFR

-157 SRVGEVK
+157 SRTGNLLY
-164 FWRNRGDLTDE
+164 WRNRGGDNGPTPFLSE
-175 GRQFSDLQEPTPLP
+175 QEPARLL
-189 GVRGFA
+189 GISGFA
-195 YSLQWGDLDRDGDL
+195 YSLQWGDLDKDGDL

-227 ALDANNLNGVFVYEN
+227 ALDATDQNGVFIYEN
-242 RAGHFLPTR
+242 ENGRFLPTR
-251 IADHAQ
+251 LASRSQ
-257 ALALQLLDVNGDRRL
+257 GLALQLQDLNGDRRL
-272 DILVGNDFDTRD
+272 DILVGNDFDMHD
-284 AVYLGQRDGSWLAVE
+284 AVFLNQRDGSWLAADL
-299 PFATT
+299 FATT

-311 DSGDIDNDGQWELF
+311 DSGDIDNDGRPELF

-353 PEDGPQVMA
+353 PDDAPQVMA
-362 NVLQERQGDGWVDQ
+362 NVLQERQGDAWSDQ
-376 AEAWLIP
+376 AEAWRIP
-383 YSGWS
+383 FSGWS
-388 WSAQFGDLDQ
+388 WSAQFGDIDQ
-398 DGLLDLYI
+398 DGLLDLYV

-429 AYRNDGGNRFDPAPE
+429 AYRNDGGNRFTPAPE

-458 ADLDGDGDLD
+458 ADFDGDGDLD
-468 VLINNLRSPSQLF
+468 VLINNLRSPSQMF
-481 ENQLCSGR
+481 ENQLCSGQ

-495 RHPAT
+495 RHPGS

-519 RRSVQAAGG
+519 RRSVHAAGG

-536 QHFGLSDGTRINALE
+536 QHFGLPLESSIIALE
-551 IRWPDHTV
+551 VRWPDRV
-559 SVIDGRQ
+559 LSLIDVRALPPGS
-566 LQPDSWLTVVRGDA
+566 LLTITRRA
-580 TSDQPSEATVH
+580 ARTDQPSSGEA
-591 SAQPS
+591 SQP
-596 KQVQHS
+596 
-602 FRNGKAD
+602 

>member
-1 MRTFFPAILF
+1 MRTLTSAILV
-11 AALLFSGCSAGL
+11 AAILLSACSVSSVSDFPPGSISYSAL
-23 APEQLP
+23 PESSSITVRAL
-29 TQTSTNLH
+29 NLH
-37 ADRLHIDV
+37 
-45 RPLSPYATEAE
+45 
-56 QADAEP
+56 DASGS
-62 RPCTGSFVEHELP
+62 RDSAQTRTCTGSFAEHALP
-75 HVTGTAFERVTY
+75 HVTGAAFERVTY

-120 WNEGGWQFR
+120 WNEGNWNFR

-150 WLDITAT
+150 WLDISAT
-157 SRVGEVK
+157 SRAGIPLY
-164 FWRNRGDLTDE
+164 WHNRGTE
-175 GRQFSDLQEPTPLP
+175 EPAMPFTSEQEPLRLQ

-195 YSLQWGDLDRDGDL
+195 YSLQWGDLDMDGDL

-227 ALDANNLNGVFVYEN
+227 ALDATNQNGVFIYEN
-242 RAGHFLPTR
+242 ENGRFLPTR
-251 IADHAQ
+251 LASRAQ
-257 ALALQLLDVNGDRRL
+257 GLALQLLDLNSDRRL
-272 DILVGNDFDTRD
+272 DILVGNDFDVHD
-284 AVYLGQRDGSWLAVE
+284 AVFLNQRDGSWLAAD

-311 DSGDIDNDGQWELF
+311 DSGDIDNDGRQELF

-331 YSEEPEIMRQW
+331 YSEDPEIMSQW

-353 PEDGPQVMA
+353 PDDGPQVMA
-362 NVLQERQGDGWVDQ
+362 NVLQERQGDDWSDQ
-376 AEAWLIP
+376 AEAWRVP
-383 YSGWS
+383 FSGWS
-388 WSAQFGDLDQ
+388 WSAQFGDINQ
-398 DGLLDLYI
+398 DGLLDLYV

-429 AYRNDGGNRFDPAPE
+429 AYRNDGGNRFTPAPE
-444 WKLNSTAGGRGMSM
+444 WKLNSTAGGRSMSM
-458 ADLDGDGDLD
+458 ADFDGDGDLD

-481 ENQLCSGR
+481 ENRLCSGQ

-495 RHPAT
+495 RHHGS

-519 RRSVQAAGG
+519 RRSVHAAGG

-536 QHFGLSDGTRINALE
+536 QHFGLPRGSSIIALE
-551 IRWPDHTV
+551 VRWPDRIV
-559 SVIDGRQ
+559 SLIDGRS
-566 LQPDSWLTVVRGDA
+566 LQPNSLLTVTRRNPRA
-580 TSDQPSEATVH
+580 EQTAPSDGQP
-591 SAQPS
+591 
-596 KQVQHS
+596 
-602 FRNGKAD
+602 

>member
-1 MRTFFPAILF
+1 MRTFLPAILVS
-11 AALLFSGCSAGL
+11 ALLLCACSAGFDF
-23 APEQLP
+23 LP
-29 TQTSTNLH
+29 GSTSYSALSDTTS
-37 ADRLHIDV
+37 ITV
-45 RPLSPYATEAE
+45 QPLNPRTASAA
-56 QADAEP
+56 QS
-62 RPCTGSFVEHELP
+62 RPCTRTFVEHPLP

-120 WNEGGWQFR
+120 WNEGNWQFR

-157 SRVGEVK
+157 SRSGILLY
-164 FWRNRGDLTDE
+164 WRNSGGEE
-175 GRQFSDLQEPTPLP
+175 GSPPFTSEQEPARLQ
-189 GVRGFA
+189 GVDGFA
-195 YSLQWGDLDRDGDL
+195 YSLQWGDLDADGDL

-227 ALDANNLNGVFVYEN
+227 ALDATDQNGVFVYKNEN
-242 RAGHFLPTR
+242 GRFWPTR
-251 IADHAQ
+251 LASRSQ
-257 ALALQLLDVNGDRRL
+257 GLALQLQDLNGDRRL
-272 DILVGNDFDTRD
+272 DILVGNDFDVHD
-284 AVYLGQRDGSWLAVE
+284 AVFLGQRSGSWLEAE

-311 DSGDIDNDGQWELF
+311 DTGDIDNDGRPELF

-353 PEDGPQVMA
+353 PDDAPQVMA
-362 NVLQERQGDGWVDQ
+362 NVLQERQGDVWSDQ
-376 AEAWLIP
+376 AEAWRIP
-383 YSGWS
+383 FSGWS
-388 WSAQFGDLDQ
+388 WSAQFGDIDQ
-398 DGLLDLYI
+398 DGLLDLYV

-429 AYRNDGGNRFDPAPE
+429 AYRNDGGKRFTPAPE
-444 WKLNSTAGGRGMSM
+444 WMLNSTAGGRGMSM
-458 ADLDGDGDLD
+458 ADFDGDGDLD
-468 VLINNLRSPSQLF
+468 VLINNLRSPSQIF
-481 ENQLCSGR
+481 ENRLCSGQ

-495 RHPAT
+495 RHPGS

-511 LHTSTGIY
+511 LHTSNGVF
-519 RRSVQAAGG
+519 RRSVHAAGG

-536 QHFGLSDGTRINALE
+536 QHFGLPDGSGIHALE
-551 IRWPDHTV
+551 IRWPDRV
-559 SVIDGRQ
+559 LSLIDVRA
-566 LQPDSWLTVVRGDA
+566 LQPGSLVTITRRAAHTD
-580 TSDQPSEATVH
+580 
-591 SAQPS
+591 
-596 KQVQHS
+596 
-602 FRNGKAD
+602 

>member
-1 MRTFFPAILF
+1 MRTFFPA
-11 AALLFSGCSAGL
+11 LLVGAFLLSSCSAGL
-23 APEQLP
+23 VSDPLFPSPSSFQQSVRLQINALP
-29 TQTSTNLH
+29 LIPRS
-37 ADRLHIDV
+37 A
-45 RPLSPYATEAE
+45 EAA
-56 QADAEP
+56 QSASQS
-62 RPCTGSFVEHELP
+62 RPCSGSFVEHALP

-120 WNEGGWQFR
+120 WNEGDWQFR

-157 SRVGEVK
+157 SRSGTLLYWHNQGAEDNTAP
-164 FWRNRGDLTDE
+164 FTDE
-175 GRQFSDLQEPTPLP
+175 QEPARLQ
-189 GVRGFA
+189 GVTGLA

-216 DASLEKQIGRR
+216 DASLEKQMGRR
-227 ALDANNLNGVFVYEN
+227 ALDATDQNGVFIYEN
-242 RAGHFLPTR
+242 DSGRFLPTR
-251 IADHAQ
+251 LASRAQ
-257 ALALQLLDVNGDRRL
+257 GLALQLLHLNGDRRL
-272 DILVGNDFDTRD
+272 DILVGNDFDVRD
-284 AVYLGQRDGSWLAVE
+284 AVFLGQRDGSWLEAE

-311 DSGDIDNDGQWELF
+311 DSGDIDNDGRQELF

-353 PEDGPQVMA
+353 PDDGPQVMA
-362 NVLQERQGDGWVDQ
+362 NVLQARQGDTWSDQ
-376 AEAWLIP
+376 AEAWRIP
-383 YSGWS
+383 FSGWS
-388 WSAQFGDLDQ
+388 WSAQFGDIDQ
-398 DGLLDLYI
+398 DGLLDLYV
-406 VNGMTAME
+406 VNGMAAME

-429 AYRNDGGNRFDPAPE
+429 AYRNEGGKLFLPAPE

-458 ADLDGDGDLD
+458 ADFDGDGDLD
-468 VLINNLRSPSQLF
+468 VLINNLRSPSQMF

-495 RHPAT
+495 RHPGS

-519 RRSVQAAGG
+519 RRSVHAAGG

-536 QHFGLSDGTRINALE
+536 QHFGLPLDTSIIALE
-551 IRWPDHTV
+551 VRWPDRVV
-559 SVIDGRQ
+559 SLIDGRS
-566 LQPDSWLTVVRGDA
+566 LQPDSLLTVTRRTA
-580 TSDQPSEATVH
+580 RTE
-591 SAQPS
+591 
-596 KQVQHS
+596 
-602 FRNGKAD
+602 

>member
-1 MRTFFPAILF
+1 MRTIFPALLV
-11 AALLFSGCSAGL
+11 AALLLCACSAGL
-23 APEQLP
+23 DFDNLQG
-29 TQTSTNLH
+29 STFYSALSDSLSITVN
-37 ADRLHIDV
+37 
-45 RPLSPYATEAE
+45 PLNPRTASAA
-56 QADAEP
+56 QSGAQS
-62 RPCTGSFVEHELP
+62 RPCTGSFAEHELP

-120 WNEGGWQFR
+120 WNEGNWQFR

-157 SRVGEVK
+157 SRSGILLY
-164 FWRNRGDLTDE
+164 WRNSGGEE
-175 GRQFSDLQEPTPLP
+175 GSPPFTSEQEPARLQ
-189 GVRGFA
+189 GVDGFA
-195 YSLQWGDLDRDGDL
+195 YSLQWGDLDADGDL

-227 ALDANNLNGVFVYEN
+227 ALDATDQNGVFVYKNEN
-242 RAGHFLPTR
+242 GRFWPTR
-251 IADHAQ
+251 LASRSQ
-257 ALALQLLDVNGDRRL
+257 GLALQLQDLNGDRRI
-272 DILVGNDFDTRD
+272 DILVGNDFDVHD
-284 AVYLGQRDGSWLAVE
+284 AVFLNQRGGSWLEAE

-311 DSGDIDNDGQWELF
+311 DTGDIDNDGRLELF

-353 PEDGPQVMA
+353 PDDAPQVMA
-362 NVLQERQGDGWVDQ
+362 NVLQERQGDAWSDQ
-376 AEAWLIP
+376 AEAWQIP

-388 WSAQFGDLDQ
+388 WSAQFGDIDQ
-398 DGLLDLYI
+398 DGLLDLYV

-429 AYRNDGGNRFDPAPE
+429 AYRNDGGNRFTPAPE

-458 ADLDGDGDLD
+458 ADFDGDGDLD
-468 VLINNLRSPSQLF
+468 VLINNLRSPSQIF

-495 RHPAT
+495 RQPGS

-519 RRSVQAAGG
+519 RRSVHAAGG

-536 QHFGLSDGTRINALE
+536 QHFGMPPESRIIMLE
-551 IRWPDHTV
+551 VRWPDRV
-559 SVIDGRQ
+559 LSLIDGRAI
-566 LQPDSWLTVVRGDA
+566 QPATLLTITRRA
-580 TSDQPSEATVH
+580 AQSD
-591 SAQPS
+591 
-596 KQVQHS
+596 
-602 FRNGKAD
+602 

>member
-1 MRTFFPAILF
+1 MRTFLPAILVS
-11 AALLFSGCSAGL
+11 ALLLCACSAGFGFDKL
-23 APEQLP
+23 QGS
-29 TQTSTNLH
+29 TSYSALSDSLSITVNPLNLRT
-37 ADRLHIDV
+37 A
-45 RPLSPYATEAE
+45 STAQSGA
-56 QADAEP
+56 QS
-62 RPCTGSFVEHELP
+62 RPCTGGFVEHKLP

-120 WNEGGWQFR
+120 WNEGNWQFH

-157 SRVGEVK
+157 SRSGTLLYWHNQGAEDNTAP
-164 FWRNRGDLTDE
+164 FTDE
-175 GRQFSDLQEPTPLP
+175 QEPVRLR
-189 GVRGFA
+189 GVTGLA

-216 DASLEKQIGRR
+216 DASLEKQMGRR
-227 ALDANNLNGVFVYEN
+227 ALDATDQNGVFIYEN
-242 RAGHFLPTR
+242 GNGRFLPTR
-251 IADHAQ
+251 LASRAQ
-257 ALALQLLDVNGDRRL
+257 GLALQLQDLNGDRRI
-272 DILVGNDFDTRD
+272 DILVGNDFDVHD
-284 AVYLGQRDGSWLAVE
+284 AVFLGQRDGSWLAAE
-299 PFATT
+299 PFSTT

-311 DSGDIDNDGQWELF
+311 DSGDIDNDGQLELF

-331 YSEEPEIMRQW
+331 YSEDPEIMRQW

-353 PEDGPQVMA
+353 PDDAPQVMA
-362 NVLQERQGDGWVDQ
+362 NVLQEWQGDDWSDQ
-376 AEAWLIP
+376 AEAWRIP
-383 YSGWS
+383 FSGWS
-388 WSAQFGDLDQ
+388 WSAQFGDINQ
-398 DGLLDLYI
+398 DGLLDLYV

-429 AYRNDGGNRFDPAPE
+429 AYRNVGGSRFTPAPE
-444 WKLNSTAGGRGMSM
+444 WKLNSTAGGRSMSM
-458 ADLDGDGDLD
+458 ADFDGDGDLD
-468 VLINNLRSPSQLF
+468 VLINNLRSPSQMF
-481 ENQLCSGR
+481 ENRLCSGQ

-495 RHPAT
+495 RQPDS

-519 RRSVQAAGG
+519 RRSVHAAGG

-536 QHFGLSDGTRINALE
+536 QHFGMPLESRIIALE
-551 IRWPDHTV
+551 VRWPDRAL
-559 SVIDGRQ
+559 SLIDGRA
-566 LQPDSWLTVVRGDA
+566 LQPGSLLTITRRA
-580 TSDQPSEATVH
+580 
-591 SAQPS
+591 AQT
-596 KQVQHS
+596 
-602 FRNGKAD
+602 D

>member
-1 MRTFFPAILF
+1 MRTFLPAILVS
-11 AALLFSGCSAGL
+11 ALLLSACSAGIGFDF
-23 APEQLP
+23 LP
-29 TQTSTNLH
+29 GSTSYSALSDTTSITIQPLNLRTASATQS
-37 ADRLHIDV
+37 
-45 RPLSPYATEAE
+45 
-56 QADAEP
+56 
-62 RPCTGSFVEHELP
+62 RPCTGSFVAHELP
-75 HVTGTAFERVTY
+75 HNTGTAFERVTY

-120 WNEGGWQFR
+120 WNEGNWQFR

-150 WLDITAT
+150 WLDISAT
-157 SRVGEVK
+157 SRSGILLY
-164 FWRNRGDLTDE
+164 WRNSGGEE
-175 GRQFSDLQEPTPLP
+175 GSSPFTSEQEPARLQ
-189 GVRGFA
+189 GVDGFA
-195 YSLQWGDLDRDGDL
+195 YSLQWGDLDADGDL

-227 ALDANNLNGVFVYEN
+227 ALDATDQNGVFAYEN
-242 RAGHFLPTR
+242 DNGRFLPTR
-251 IADHAQ
+251 LASRAQ
-257 ALALQLLDVNGDRRL
+257 GLALHLQDLNGDRRL
-272 DILVGNDFDTRD
+272 DILVGNDFDVHD
-284 AVYLGQRDGSWLAVE
+284 AVFLGRRDGSWLEAQ

-311 DSGDIDNDGQWELF
+311 DTGDIDNDGRQELF

-353 PEDGPQVMA
+353 PDDAPQVMA
-362 NVLQERQGDGWVDQ
+362 NVLQERHGDDWSDQ
-376 AEAWLIP
+376 AETWQIP
-383 YSGWS
+383 FSGWS
-388 WSAQFGDLDQ
+388 WSAQFGDIDQ
-398 DGLLDLYI
+398 DGLLDLYV

-429 AYRNDGGNRFDPAPE
+429 AYRNDGGKRFTPAPE
-444 WKLNSTAGGRGMSM
+444 WMLNSTAGGRGMSM
-458 ADLDGDGDLD
+458 TDFDGDGDLD

-481 ENQLCSGR
+481 ENRLCSGQ

-495 RHPAT
+495 RHLDS

-511 LHTSTGIY
+511 LHTSNGVL
-519 RRSVQAAGG
+519 RRSVHAAGG

-536 QHFGLSDGTRINALE
+536 QHFGLPEGSGIHALE
-551 IRWPDHTV
+551 IRWPDRV
-559 SVIDGRQ
+559 LSLIDVRA
-566 LQPDSWLTVVRGDA
+566 LQPGSLLTVTRR
-580 TSDQPSEATVH
+580 T
-591 SAQPS
+591 AQT
-596 KQVQHS
+596 
-602 FRNGKAD
+602 D

>member
-1 MRTFFPAILF
+1 MRTIFPALLV
-11 AALLFSGCSAGL
+11 AALLLCACSAGL
-23 APEQLP
+23 DFDNLQG
-29 TQTSTNLH
+29 STFYSALSDSLSITVN
-37 ADRLHIDV
+37 
-45 RPLSPYATEAE
+45 PLNPRTASAA
-56 QADAEP
+56 QS
-62 RPCTGSFVEHELP
+62 RPCTGSFAEHELP

-114 GPNQIF
+114 GPNKIF
-120 WNEGGWQFR
+120 WNEGNWQFR

-157 SRVGEVK
+157 SRSGILLY
-164 FWRNRGDLTDE
+164 WRNSGGEE
-175 GRQFSDLQEPTPLP
+175 GSPPFTNEQEPARLQ
-189 GVRGFA
+189 GVDGFA
-195 YSLQWGDLDRDGDL
+195 YSLQWADLDADGDL

-227 ALDANNLNGVFVYEN
+227 ALDATDQNGVFVYKNEN
-242 RAGHFLPTR
+242 GRFWPTR
-251 IADHAQ
+251 LASRSQ
-257 ALALQLLDVNGDRRL
+257 GLALQLQDLNGDRRI
-272 DILVGNDFDTRD
+272 DILVGNDFDVHD
-284 AVYLGQRDGSWLAVE
+284 AVFLNQRGGSWLEAE

-311 DSGDIDNDGQWELF
+311 DTGDIDNDGQLELF

-353 PEDGPQVMA
+353 PDDAPQVMA
-362 NVLQERQGDGWVDQ
+362 NVLQERQGDAWSDQ
-376 AEAWLIP
+376 AEAWQIP
-383 YSGWS
+383 FSGWS
-388 WSAQFGDLDQ
+388 WSAQFGDIDQ
-398 DGLLDLYI
+398 DGLLDLYV

-429 AYRNDGGNRFDPAPE
+429 AYRNDGGNRFTPAPE
-444 WKLNSTAGGRGMSM
+444 WMLNSTAGGRGMSM
-458 ADLDGDGDLD
+458 ADFDGDGDLD
-468 VLINNLRSPSQLF
+468 VLINNLRSPSQIF

-495 RHPAT
+495 RQPGS

-519 RRSVQAAGG
+519 RRSVHAAGG

-536 QHFGLSDGTRINALE
+536 QHFGMPLESRIIMLE
-551 IRWPDHTV
+551 VRWPDRV
-559 SVIDGRQ
+559 LSLIDGRAI
-566 LQPDSWLTVVRGDA
+566 QPASLLTITRRV
-580 TSDQPSEATVH
+580 
-591 SAQPS
+591 AQT
-596 KQVQHS
+596 
-602 FRNGKAD
+602 D

>member
-1 MRTFFPAILF
+1 MRTFLPVILVP
-11 AALLFSGCSAGL
+11 ALLLCACSASFDYG
-23 APEQLP
+23 
-29 TQTSTNLH
+29 NLH
-37 ADRLHIDV
+37 GSTSYSALSHTTSV
-45 RPLSPYATEAE
+45 TVHPLNRHAGSATQSGA
-56 QADAEP
+56 QS

-120 WNEGGWQFR
+120 WNEGNWNFR

-150 WLDITAT
+150 WLDISAA
-157 SRVGEVK
+157 SRAGIPLY
-164 FWRNRGDLTDE
+164 WHNRGAEEPAMPFTSEQEPL
-175 GRQFSDLQEPTPLP
+175 RLQE
-189 GVRGFA
+189 VRGFA
-195 YSLQWGDLDRDGDL
+195 YSLQWGDLDVDGDL

-216 DASLEKQIGRR
+216 DASLEKQMGRR
-227 ALDANNLNGVFVYEN
+227 ALDATNQNGVFIYEN
-242 RAGHFLPTR
+242 DNGRFLPTR
-251 IADHAQ
+251 LASRAQ
-257 ALALQLLDVNGDRRL
+257 GLALQLQDLNGDRRL
-272 DILVGNDFDTRD
+272 DILVGNDFDLRD
-284 AVYLGQRDGSWLAVE
+284 AVFLGQRDGSWLATE

-311 DSGDIDNDGQWELF
+311 DTGDIDNDGQLELF

-353 PEDGPQVMA
+353 PDDAPQVMA
-362 NVLQERQGDGWVDQ
+362 NVLQERQGDAWSDQ
-376 AEAWLIP
+376 AEAWRIP
-383 YSGWS
+383 FSGWS
-388 WSAQFGDLDQ
+388 WSAQFGDIDQ
-398 DGLLDLYI
+398 DGLLDLYV

-429 AYRNDGGNRFDPAPE
+429 AYRNDGGSRFTPAPE
-444 WKLNSTAGGRGMSM
+444 WKLNSTAGGRSMSM
-458 ADLDGDGDLD
+458 ADFDGDGDLD
-468 VLINNLRSPSQLF
+468 VLINNLRSPSQMF
-481 ENQLCSGR
+481 ENRLCSGQ

-495 RHPAT
+495 RHPGS

-511 LHTSTGIY
+511 LHTTTGIY
-519 RRSVQAAGG
+519 RRSVHAAGG

-536 QHFGLSDGTRINALE
+536 QHFGFPRESSIIALE
-551 IRWPDHTV
+551 VRWPDRV
-559 SVIDGRQ
+559 LSLIDVRA
-566 LQPDSWLTVVRGDA
+566 LQPGSLLTITRLAARTELPAPADA
-580 TSDQPSEATVH
+580 SQP
-591 SAQPS
+591 
-596 KQVQHS
+596 
-602 FRNGKAD
+602 